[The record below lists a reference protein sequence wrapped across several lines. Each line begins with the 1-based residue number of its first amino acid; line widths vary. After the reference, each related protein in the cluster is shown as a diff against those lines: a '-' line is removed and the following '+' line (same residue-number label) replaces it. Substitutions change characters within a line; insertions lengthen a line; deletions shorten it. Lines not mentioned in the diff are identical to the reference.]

1 MNSFNLPTALLLPFH
16 FAVAE
21 TKVNSVTDSKS
32 VGYNFSVHK
41 FNLDSHMGL
50 GGTELDRVIDLSYP
64 VSFPSAPASVSPLP
78 LPSVSYWLPLI

>member
-1 MNSFNLPTALLLPFH
+1 MPEQHHFHFSFSYILYSRIACCSKLFTHMNSFNLPTALLLPFH

-41 FNLDSHMGL
+41 NLPTTL
-50 GGTELDRVIDLSYP
+50 
-64 VSFPSAPASVSPLP
+64 
-78 LPSVSYWLPLI
+78 